1 MSRRPIARSPDLSR
15 LLAEGYDI
23 AIRAGHLVV
32 SRIPYVT
39 AAKAAVAYGTLIT
52 RLNLQDD
59 KTKAP
64 DDHTI
69 LFAGQYPCDKDGRPI
84 EGIRNTSQPVKIAEG
99 LVADHRFSAKPQ
111 PKGNY
116 DNYYD
121 KIVTYA
127 GILSGPAMA
136 LDATVLPNPGA
147 FVPAAEDDD
156 FVFKYLDTASPR
168 AEITAATAK
177 VEMRKVV
184 IIGAGGSGSYVF
196 DLVVKTPVEQI
207 HTYDGDILHQHNAFR
222 APGAASGDE
231 LAAEPKK
238 VAYLEA
244 IYSKMRRGIVPHP
257 EHVDAPNIDQ
267 LRDAD
272 FVFVCIDDGPAKAFI
287 IEKLEEFGRSF
298 IDVGMGIFLQDE
310 ALGGIVRVTTSTPA
324 KRDHVRAKQRI
335 PLSKVDDGN
344 EYDRNIQTAELNAL
358 NAALAVIKWKKL
370 CGFYIDLEK
379 EHHSTY
385 SIDGNEMTNEDPG

>member
-1 MSRRPIARSPDLSR
+1 LSRRPIARSADLSR
-15 LLAEGYDI
+15 LLAEGYDV
-23 AIRAGHLVV
+23 AVSAGHLVV

-39 AAKAAVAYGTLIT
+39 AGRTVAYGTLIT
-52 RLNLQDD
+52 RLDLQDD
-59 KTKAP
+59 RTKAP

-69 LFAGQYPCDKDGRPI
+69 FFVGQYPCDKGGGPI
-84 EGIRNTSQPVKIAEG
+84 EAICNSSGSVKIAEG

-121 KIVTYA
+121 KIVNYA
-127 GILSGPAMA
+127 AILSGPARA
-136 LDATVLPNPGA
+136 LDTSVRPNPGS
-147 FVPAAEDDD
+147 FVSAAEDDD
-156 FVFKYLDTASPR
+156 SIFKYLDTASPR

-177 VEMRKVV
+177 LEMRKVV
-184 IIGAGGSGSYVF
+184 LIGLGGSGSYIL
-196 DLVVKTPVEQI
+196 DLIAKTPVEQI

-238 VAYLEA
+238 VAYFAE
-244 IYSKMRRGIVPHP
+244 IYSRMRRGIVSHP
-257 EHVDAPNIDQ
+257 EHVDASNIDQ

-272 FVFVCIDDGPAKAFI
+272 FVFVCIDDGLAKAFI
-287 IEKLEEFGRSF
+287 LEKLQEFGRSF

-310 ALGGIVRVTTSTPA
+310 ALGGILRVTTSAPA
-324 KRDHVRAKQRI
+324 RRDHVRSKQRI
-335 PLSKVDDGN
+335 SLSKADERN

-370 CGFYIDLEK
+370 CGFYIDLER

-385 SIDGNEMTNEDPG
+385 SIDGNEMTNEDKE